1 MHESNAF
8 NFLPPQFS
16 SGVDLSAGTAAI
28 QVPRRELPGL
38 TFDMTKE
45 DLVDSGDL
53 RKDHGV
59 LIVGVHVGRTVSKNF
74 ATFLS
79 LFYAELPSSEPSAS
93 LQNPKLLWDGRK
105 GKRRI
110 RHRDRRLAASQ
121 VSMKLIKNAG
131 FFQKKNISLLLR
143 SLFTAL
149 LGTTAVGGK
158 VAVRTSS
165 ARWVPELNEDNP
177 IAFTEG
183 FRGAA
188 GSDGDGE
195 DEDEDEAV

>member
-1 MHESNAF
+1 
-8 NFLPPQFS
+8 
-16 SGVDLSAGTAAI
+16 
-28 QVPRRELPGL
+28 
-38 TFDMTKE
+38 
-45 DLVDSGDL
+45 
-53 RKDHGV
+53 
-59 LIVGVHVGRTVSKNF
+59 
-74 ATFLS
+74 
-79 LFYAELPSSEPSAS
+79 
-93 LQNPKLLWDGRK
+93 
-105 GKRRI
+105 
-110 RHRDRRLAASQ
+110 
-121 VSMKLIKNAG
+121 MKLIKNAG

-183 FRGAA
+183 FRGAD